1 MYVLFITIFY
11 TFTTTFKL
19 QYIMK
24 RNLFALS
31 LILFVSVFAQAPQT
45 LPNITLK
52 DVNGKNKNVAD
63 YAKTGRITVINFWAT
78 WCTPCKKEL
87 TNINENLLESWKEKY
102 NVDLVAVSIDNAR
115 NVLKVKP
122 YVDGQA
128 WEFDVL
134 LDVNE
139 DLKRALNVNN
149 VPYTILLD
157 KKGNIVWKHEG
168 YVEGNEYILDE
179 QIKKYAAM

>member
-1 MYVLFITIFY
+1 
-11 TFTTTFKL
+11 
-19 QYIMK
+19 
-24 RNLFALS
+24 
-31 LILFVSVFAQAPQT
+31 
-45 LPNITLK
+45 
-52 DVNGKNKNVAD
+52 
-63 YAKTGRITVINFWAT
+63 
-78 WCTPCKKEL
+78 
-87 TNINENLLESWKEKY
+87 
-102 NVDLVAVSIDNAR
+102 LVAVSIDNAK

-128 WEFDVL
+128 WDFDVL

-179 QIKKYAAM
+179 QVRKYAEMP

>member
-1 MYVLFITIFY
+1 
-11 TFTTTFKL
+11 
-19 QYIMK
+19 MK
-24 RNLFALS
+24 RLSVSLALVIFLTS
-31 LILFVSVFAQAPQT
+31 YAQSPQT
-45 LPNITLK
+45 LPDLVLK
-52 DVNGKNKNVAD
+52 DVNGKNKNISD
-63 YAKTGRITVINFWAT
+63 YSKSGKVTVISFWAT

-87 TNINENLLESWKEKY
+87 TNINDNLLETWREKY
-102 NVDLVAVSIDNAR
+102 NVTLVAVSIDNAK

-128 WEFDVL
+128 WDFDVL

-179 QIKKYAAM
+179 QVRKYAEMP

>member
-1 MYVLFITIFY
+1 
-11 TFTTTFKL
+11 
-19 QYIMK
+19 MK
-24 RNLFALS
+24 RSLLSIAL
-31 LILFVSVFAQAPQT
+31 LVFVTAIAQAPQT
-45 LPNITLK
+45 LPSLVLK

-63 YAKTGRITVINFWAT
+63 YAKTGKVTIINFWAT

-87 TNINENLLESWKEKY
+87 TNINDNLYETWKDKY
-102 NVDLVAVSIDNAR
+102 NVDLVAVSIDNAK

-122 YVDGQA
+122 SVDGQA

-179 QIKKYAAM
+179 QVKKYAAM

>member
-1 MYVLFITIFY
+1 M
-11 TFTTTFKL
+11 
-19 QYIMK
+19 MK
-24 RNLFALS
+24 RLSVSLALVIFLTS
-31 LILFVSVFAQAPQT
+31 YAQSPQT
-45 LPNITLK
+45 LPDLVLK
-52 DVNGKNKNVAD
+52 DVNGKNKNISD
-63 YAKTGRITVINFWAT
+63 YSKSGKVTVISFWAT

-87 TNINENLLESWKEKY
+87 TNINDNLLETWREKY
-102 NVDLVAVSIDNAR
+102 NVTLVAVSIDNAK

-128 WEFDVL
+128 WDFDVL

-179 QIKKYAAM
+179 QVRKYAEMP

>member
-1 MYVLFITIFY
+1 
-11 TFTTTFKL
+11 
-19 QYIMK
+19 MK
-24 RNLFALS
+24 RAIFSIALLLFFTA
-31 LILFVSVFAQAPQT
+31 IAQNTQT
-45 LPNITLK
+45 LPSIVLK
-52 DVNGKNKNVAD
+52 DVNGKNKNVSD
-63 YAKTGRITVINFWAT
+63 YSKTGKVTVISFWAT

-87 TNINENLLESWKEKY
+87 TNINDNLLESWREKY
-102 NVDLVAVSIDNAR
+102 NVDLVAVSVDNSK

-122 YVDGQA
+122 YIDGQA
-128 WEFDVL
+128 WDFDVL

-179 QIKKYAAM
+179 QVKKYASM

>member
-1 MYVLFITIFY
+1 MIKRAILPFALILFIT
-11 TFTTTFKL
+11 
-19 QYIMK
+19 
-24 RNLFALS
+24 
-31 LILFVSVFAQAPQT
+31 VWAQAPQT

-52 DVNGKNKNVAD
+52 DVNGKNKNVSD
-63 YAKTGRITVINFWAT
+63 YSKSGRVTVISFWAT

-87 TNINENLLESWKEKY
+87 TNINDNLLETWREKY
-102 NVDLVAVSIDNAR
+102 KVDLVAVSIDNAK

-128 WEFDVL
+128 WDFDVL

-179 QIKKYAAM
+179 QVKKYAAM

>member
-1 MYVLFITIFY
+1 
-11 TFTTTFKL
+11 
-19 QYIMK
+19 MK
-24 RNLFALS
+24 RLSVSLALVIFLTS
-31 LILFVSVFAQAPQT
+31 YAQSPQT
-45 LPNITLK
+45 LPDLVLK
-52 DVNGKNKNVAD
+52 DVNGKNKNISD
-63 YAKTGRITVINFWAT
+63 YSKSGKVTVISFWAT

-87 TNINENLLESWKEKY
+87 TNINDNLLETWRDKY
-102 NVDLVAVSIDNAR
+102 NVTLVAVSIDNAK

-128 WEFDVL
+128 WDFDVL

-179 QIKKYAAM
+179 QVRKYAEMP

>member
-1 MYVLFITIFY
+1 MKRLLLSLGLVLF
-11 TFTTTFKL
+11 
-19 QYIMK
+19 
-24 RNLFALS
+24 LS
-31 LILFVSVFAQAPQT
+31 VMAQNNQT
-45 LPNITLK
+45 LPSITLK

-63 YAKTGRITVINFWAT
+63 YSKTGRVTVISFWAT

-87 TNINENLLESWKEKY
+87 TNINDNLLDTWRTKY
-102 NVDLVAVSIDNAR
+102 NVDLVAVSIDNSK

-122 YVDGQA
+122 YIDGQA
-128 WEFDVL
+128 WDFDVL

-157 KKGNIVWKHEG
+157 KKGTIVWKHEG

-179 QIKKYAAM
+179 QVKKYAAM

>member
-1 MYVLFITIFY
+1 MKRSLLSIAVLLFITAI
-11 TFTTTFKL
+11 
-19 QYIMK
+19 
-24 RNLFALS
+24 
-31 LILFVSVFAQAPQT
+31 AQAPQT
-45 LPNITLK
+45 LPSVVLK
-52 DVNGKNKNVAD
+52 DVTGKNKNVAD
-63 YAKTGRITVINFWAT
+63 YSKTGKVTVINFWAT

-87 TNINENLLESWKEKY
+87 TNINDNLLESWREKY
-102 NVDLVAVSIDNAR
+102 NVDLVAVSIDNAK

-128 WEFDVL
+128 WDFDVL